1 MGADR
6 ARKRRIRAIEAK
18 YEKTHRR
25 RAQFAPEAT
34 PTGNKERRE
43 RPDDGLSRDMRKM
56 LSMKRAM
63 EARKRKKAGADVGSG
78 EHPGDGDTP
87 SGAHCGHG
95 EAAVEEVGEQVDAR
109 DGGDVL
115 DTRRHGGGSER
126 RQAPGEGKPLSASKQ
141 RKKEFMR
148 KKSKG
153 SKGRNIDTKS
163 DAQNDTMIDTKH
175 APAVAF
181 GEQAD
186 APMKEVLRSRH
197 WAEKPGREGV
207 HPAVSI
213 VGLDARMGTRRVA
226 GMDSQA
232 IAVLYRNQKKKD
244 GEQGGGLGPS
254 PNAARATMKSLKSLV
269 AQGRTGA

>member
-1 MGADR
+1 MGAER

-25 RAQFAPEAT
+25 RAQFAPEVSAT
-34 PTGNKERRE
+34 ANKEKRQ

-56 LSMKRAM
+56 LSVKRAM
-63 EARKRKKAGADVGSG
+63 ETQKRKKAGGDVGSDQRRSDDRAHG
-78 EHPGDGDTP
+78 EHGDTT
-87 SGAHCGHG
+87 AQ
-95 EAAVEEVGEQVDAR
+95 AVEEQVEAR
-109 DGGDVL
+109 NRGD
-115 DTRRHGGGSER
+115 DSGTRRHTGASER
-126 RQAPGEGKPLSASKQ
+126 RQAPEEGKTLSASKQ

-148 KKSKG
+148 NKSKG
-153 SKGRNIDTKS
+153 RK
-163 DAQNDTMIDTKH
+163 IDTKH
-175 APAVAF
+175 DSQNDSKFDTKHVPAVAF

-197 WAEKPGREGV
+197 WAEKSGREGV

-244 GEQGGGLGPS
+244 GELDGGSGLS
-254 PNAARATMKSLKSLV
+254 ANTARATMKSLKNLV

>member
-6 ARKRRIRAIEAK
+6 ARKRRVRAIEAK

-25 RAQFAPEAT
+25 RAQFAPEAS
-34 PTGNKERRE
+34 PAGNKEKRQ

-63 EARKRKKAGADVGSG
+63 EARKRKKAGGDVGS
-78 EHPGDGDTP
+78 EDHPGVGDAP
-87 SGAHCGHG
+87 SGAHGG
-95 EAAVEEVGEQVDAR
+95 SGDAAVEEVGEQVDAR
-109 DGGDVL
+109 DRGEGADA
-115 DTRRHGGGSER
+115 RRHSGASER
-126 RQAPGEGKPLSASKQ
+126 RQAPEEGKTLSASKQ
-141 RKKEFMR
+141 RKKAFMR
-148 KKSKG
+148 NKSR
-153 SKGRNIDTKS
+153 GRKVDTKS
-163 DAQNDTMIDTKH
+163 DSQNDTMIDTKH
-175 APAVAF
+175 APSVAF

-254 PNAARATMKSLKSLV
+254 PNAARATMKSLKNLV